1 MAITSAFQADDVGS
15 IPITRS
21 NYGVLAQLGEH
32 LPYKEGVSGS
42 SPLYSTIIFAGLA
55 QLVEHL
61 TCNQRVEGSNPLAGT
76 STYRGIEQSGSSSG
90 S

>member
-42 SPLYSTIIFAGLA
+42 SPLYSTI
-55 QLVEHL
+55 
-61 TCNQRVEGSNPLAGT
+61 
-76 STYRGIEQSGSSSG
+76 
-90 S
+90 